1 MGRFIVSRL
10 IQMVVVVIIVT
21 FLAFMLVNLLP
32 GNIIQAIL
40 GTNYTKAA
48 AVQLTKEL
56 GLSQPLLVRYGH
68 WLGNAFAGHLGNS
81 LVTHLSVASTIWQT
95 AGPSV
100 ELLIGAQLFALL
112 LASIIA
118 IGSVMSGQAVVD
130 RVGTSISFLATSIPA
145 FVVGILLLELFSVQ
159 FHLVPSIGWISPSAG
174 GWSQNLSAMVLPC
187 FVLALVVFPGYM
199 RVLRNELYAELN
211 SEYVLLARTKGIS
224 RTRLMMRHVVRNSLF
239 GLITVSAFSLGTL
252 VAGAVIIEK
261 IFAIPGIAALILNGI
276 TNRDSTVVVGCVA
289 VVAIFIGK
297 EVFGGLGMNVFNPAL
312 VGRAF
317 LAAAYPVSMTTWNG
331 PARLFHF
338 LQPHVDA
345 ATSATPLAAAKFDH
359 TFAPALNM
367 LIGQTGG
374 SIGETS
380 ALLLALGGIV
390 LIVLGIVRWP
400 IVVSF
405 LGSVFVLGEVFHLFN
420 PAAYPPGLFQ
430 LLAGGLALGAF
441 YMASDMVTSPYTDKG
456 GVIFGIGAGV
466 LVIIIR
472 LFGGYPEGVMYAI
485 LLMNAVTP
493 IINRYVNNKTF
504 GARPKGA
511 EAKE

>member
-1 MGRFIVSRL
+1 MSTPDTSPAAGADPAQPPSQGPKEGFVLTSSPHAFAGTSTPRIMAIVILTLVPAAVFS
-10 IQMVVVVIIVT
+10 IVL
-21 FLAFMLVNLLP
+21 FGLKVLLLYAV
-32 GNIIQAIL
+32 GV
-40 GTNYTKAA
+40 AA
-48 AVQLTKEL
+48 AVATEAVTKIARKKSWRSVL
-56 GLSQPLLVRYGH
+56 DGSAVITGLLLVMT
-68 WLGNAFAGHLGNS
+68 LP
-81 LVTHLSVASTIWQT
+81 STISPV
-95 AGPSV
+95 AV
-100 ELLIGAQLFALL
+100 AV
-112 LASIIA
+112 
-118 IGSVMSGQAVVD
+118 GS
-130 RVGTSISFLATSIPA
+130 
-145 FVVGILLLELFSVQ
+145 
-159 FHLVPSIGWISPSAG
+159 
-174 GWSQNLSAMVLPC
+174 
-187 FVLALVVFPGYM
+187 
-199 RVLRNELYAELN
+199 
-211 SEYVLLARTKGIS
+211 
-224 RTRLMMRHVVRNSLF
+224 
-239 GLITVSAFSLGTL
+239 
-252 VAGAVIIEK
+252 
-261 IFAIPGIAALILNGI
+261 
-276 TNRDSTVVVGCVA
+276 